1 MQGKEYVLETKRAGK
16 GSHCSRAAAQRKI
29 NAKKIGKISGKK
41 PKMKIKINAQLFHC
55 FIFFILRGTVH
66 TWYQA
71 APTSKHSSTAH
82 LGQSATLGS
91 FSGLKGVASFS
102 LSRSNH
108 AVSGVANCTRGRT
121 CAVW

>member
-55 FIFFILRGTVH
+55 FIFFI
-66 TWYQA
+66 
-71 APTSKHSSTAH
+71 
-82 LGQSATLGS
+82 
-91 FSGLKGVASFS
+91 
-102 LSRSNH
+102 
-108 AVSGVANCTRGRT
+108 
-121 CAVW
+121 